1 MCKKIYVTAD
11 QITGIATDRESQE
24 TNINWLR
31 DDQIV
36 SVETSDITFVTKM
49 KNIMQRDPEHYKCY
63 YIDSNLDPK
72 TGKVY
77 SYVFEVDKKLLN
89 FRVQSTRKEMTTEEK
104 EALKKRLKNI
114 SDS

>member
-1 MCKKIYVTAD
+1 MCKRIYVTAD
-11 QITGIATDRESQE
+11 QISGIATDRDSQE

-31 DDQIV
+31 DDQIL

-49 KNIMQRDPEHYKCY
+49 KNIMQRDPENYKCY
-63 YIDSNLDPK
+63 YIDTNVDKK

-89 FRVQSTRKEMTTEEK
+89 FRVQTTKKELSEE
-104 EALKKRLKNI
+104 ERIALRNRLKNI
-114 SDS
+114 SDP